1 MKKIFLAGLC
11 ISGIQIAMEQSQI
24 KQPLVEHKHR
34 SADVT
39 KGIAAYQQFK
49 EDKPTYTLSKDE
61 LISLFP
67 RFFEYV
73 PANLHQ
79 AIADY
84 IPYAYPDQSTL
95 ISELS
100 KLTYN
105 EFSLKQ
111 LKWTALGYA
120 FGLMPYYNL
129 DQGYFYFEQP
139 KPKDENSILK
149 GFREDKSV
157 KALADLE
164 DIMKKLSNSRDI
176 QKDEFI
182 KQAKSEWEEVAKSLV
197 AEYKIHLMPQGDL
210 TPTIVTLL
218 TLLKKDPE
226 MQDLIAAF
234 KVMITDKVV
243 VNGVGYPRVVIYPA
257 IGKDKAQRA
266 LNKLYAG
273 LKEIK
278 GLGIK
283 PLFNK
288 KVTDLIWIAQG
299 DSNYKKFSQYK
310 PYFEQP
316 KLVYFRKDLTGKDEN
331 YHLLH
336 PETGK
341 EIV

>member
-1 MKKIFLAGLC
+1 MKKIFLACLC
-11 ISGIQIAMEQSQI
+11 ISGIQIAMEQ
-24 KQPLVEHKHR
+24 KERGETLVPHTHKSR
-34 SADVT
+34 DAAE
-39 KGIAAYQQFK
+39 GIAAYEKFK
-49 EDKPTYTLSKDE
+49 EDKPTYSLSKDE

-79 AIADY
+79 AITDY
-84 IPYAYPDQSTL
+84 IPYAYPDQNVL

-100 KLTYN
+100 KLMYN
-105 EFSLKQ
+105 EFSLKR

-120 FGLMPYYNL
+120 FGLMPYYSF

-139 KPKDENSILK
+139 IPRDENSILRAI
-149 GFREDKSV
+149 REDKSV
-157 KALADLE
+157 TALLDLE
-164 DIMKKLSNSRDI
+164 ETIKKLSNSRDI
-176 QKDEFI
+176 KKDDFI

-197 AEYKIHLMPQGDL
+197 TEYKIHLMPQGDL

-234 KVMITDKVV
+234 KVMVTDKVV

-257 IGKDKAQRA
+257 KGKQNAQRA

-299 DSNYKKFSQYK
+299 DSNYKKYSQYK
-310 PYFEQP
+310 QYFEQP